1 MLLNKKDKDSITS
14 LIDVLKRDRIIK
26 MKKESKNN
34 NIRLLV
40 T

>member
-14 LIDVLKRDRIIK
+14 LIDVMKRDRIIK
-26 MKKESKNN
+26 KKKESKNN